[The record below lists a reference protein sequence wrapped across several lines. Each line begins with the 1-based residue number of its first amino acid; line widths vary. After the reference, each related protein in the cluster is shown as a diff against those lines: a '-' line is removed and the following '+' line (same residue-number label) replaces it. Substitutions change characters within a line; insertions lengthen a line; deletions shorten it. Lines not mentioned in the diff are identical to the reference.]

1 MALDLVADC
10 GRCAGLCCVAL
21 PFAATADFAIDK
33 AAGVPCPNLAD
44 DFSCRI
50 HDRLRPE
57 GFPGCIAYDC
67 SGAGQRVTQ
76 VVFDGRT
83 WRSDPT
89 IAESM
94 FATFRVVRPVH
105 ELLVLLQEAFS
116 NQAWFGPWAKHWQLA
131 MGVFII
137 LVAMYLPQGLAGLM
151 QRFGRKAEAVAAE
164 EDHA

>member
-50 HDRLRPE
+50 HDHLRPE

-76 VVFDGRT
+76 VVFDGRNLY
-83 WRSDPT
+83 DP
-89 IAESM
+89 A
-94 FATFRVVRPVH
+94 AVRKLGFYYSGIGLH
-105 ELLVLLQEAFS
+105 QEA
-116 NQAWFGPWAKHWQLA
+116 
-131 MGVFII
+131 
-137 LVAMYLPQGLAGLM
+137 
-151 QRFGRKAEAVAAE
+151 
-164 EDHA
+164 